1 MSKQLLKLA
10 LQRPEKVAS
19 SIARSLLSAAG
30 SGLGAAGTF
39 KLLSALRPELAE
51 AALWGGV
58 GAGGVLGHDVAKHL
72 ANKAKVAAWAKKK
85 AAMEKPFKTEYSLV
99 KNANLLAR
107 AAYLTTENAPAIA
120 AGLYGSR
127 MGAKLLPDNP
137 IIGGLL
143 GALSGSS
150 LVLPVSSSVAASM
163 FPKSHKFLANRV
175 NTPAVKIGG
184 YEKRANLS
192 RAAKG
197 AIGLPAAALAL
208 GHVAAAT
215 HMPGVADDM
224 VNQLTGGFGKLEEI
238 PGILKTLYGPLKVPA
253 AMGVEGGQILSGDIM
268 GRAGASLAGLSALGA
283 GAGKLSEKIT
293 PVAKKSLLKDPERR
307 NKLLLLAALF
317 PWIST
322 TTGTTY
328 LYKKLRSDS

>member
-39 KLLSALRPELAE
+39 KLLSSLRPELAE

-99 KNANLLAR
+99 K
-107 AAYLTTENAPAIA
+107 
-120 AGLYGSR
+120 
-127 MGAKLLPDNP
+127 K
-137 IIGGLL
+137 
-143 GALSGSS
+143 
-150 LVLPVSSSVAASM
+150 
-163 FPKSHKFLANRV
+163 
-175 NTPAVKIGG
+175 
-184 YEKRANLS
+184 ANLS

-208 GHVAAAT
+208 GPVAAAT